1 MVGIPVLLQLVIDRV
16 LADQGGIDIV
26 PLLLLP
32 CAWLLVAVACNG
44 ASVNLFAALG
54 SRLGTDFRQRLF
66 SHLLEQP
73 LERRWTRRWSTLL
86 TQQIPTLENVVV
98 VQLPLFIWTV
108 AQILLGVLLL
118 LQTDWRL
125 ALVAVVLTPL
135 LLLSQVAFNPALA
148 KREQQR
154 VSRAALLLAY
164 AAERL
169 RGREVVDLFG
179 LKASTREGFA
189 SGNGALMRAAR
200 RVGMVSGVQSA
211 ALTASALLTLVSVF
225 ALGCWLMLA
234 GQLSVGQL
242 VAAMGIATAMVSG
255 MWQLGTS
262 LLPLQAGSTAL
273 DLLQQQLQQA
283 ASTAQR
289 PPILCPLRRHSA
301 RGWCSIKFS
310 SAIQMG
316 AV

>member
-1 MVGIPVLLQLVIDRV
+1 MFLCCCLYAFGPICADSVGVSLAVLTVLPDPLLMVGIPVLLQLVIDRV
-16 LADQGGIDIV
+16 LADQGGIEIL

-66 SHLLEQP
+66 NHLLEQP
-73 LERRWTRRWSTLL
+73 LERRWTPGDEQALL

-148 KREQQR
+148 TREQHR

-169 RGREVVDLFG
+169 RGREVVDL
-179 LKASTREGFA
+179 
-189 SGNGALMRAAR
+189 
-200 RVGMVSGVQSA
+200 
-211 ALTASALLTLVSVF
+211 LV
-225 ALGCWLMLA
+225 
-234 GQLSVGQL
+234 
-242 VAAMGIATAMVSG
+242 
-255 MWQLGTS
+255 
-262 LLPLQAGSTAL
+262 
-273 DLLQQQLQQA
+273 
-283 ASTAQR
+283 
-289 PPILCPLRRHSA
+289 
-301 RGWCSIKFS
+301 
-310 SAIQMG
+310 
-316 AV
+316 